1 MTFQYISLSF
11 HCEILPGPATH
22 RPNATRTV
30 LPSYK
35 HLPWRDANPW
45 CQSQVSTKI
54 KSQSSESSDK
64 ELTLCRF
71 RDSFSICNTCS
82 NRPLITPVLL
92 PLPSGVYQYFLLV
105 MHIWPQCCCWNLR
118 TFFRNLGL
126 TRSDSPSCKMS
137 NTVIQVHGNKQGS
150 LVVSSSPHRQ
160 SSKRVKMHQLTK
172 RSHQHR
178 YLTLSPFA
186 NVPLLDPKIQ
196 TCQHK
201 ARMNT
206 PYTTPLGFSWNPQWW
221 YFYIFLT
228 LVGWRPNRYNA
239 VQRSNSFCALRMPE
253 PLTVE
258 AH

>member
-1 MTFQYISLSF
+1 M
-11 HCEILPGPATH
+11 
-22 RPNATRTV
+22 
-30 LPSYK
+30 K
-35 HLPWRDANPW
+35 DANPW

-82 NRPLITPVLL
+82 NRLWSHPFCCPYQVGVPVLL
-92 PLPSGVYQYFLLV
+92 ISDAHLTTVLLLEPQNFL
-105 MHIWPQCCCWNLR
+105 Q
-118 TFFRNLGL
+118 NLGL

-186 NVPLLDPKIQ
+186 NVH
-196 TCQHK
+196 C
-201 ARMNT
+201 
-206 PYTTPLGFSWNPQWW
+206 
-221 YFYIFLT
+221 
-228 LVGWRPNRYNA
+228 
-239 VQRSNSFCALRMPE
+239 
-253 PLTVE
+253 
-258 AH
+258 

>member
-1 MTFQYISLSF
+1 MQVLKPSTNAIHVLIQHDISIHFIIISSF
-11 HCEILPGPATH
+11 HCELLPGPATH

-35 HLPWRDANPW
+35 HLPWRMRIPGARVRSPQRSKAKAVKAVKAVTRNWLFDA
-45 CQSQVSTKI
+45 
-54 KSQSSESSDK
+54 
-64 ELTLCRF
+64 LCRF

-82 NRPLITPVLL
+82 NRLWSHPFCCPYQVGVPVLL
-92 PLPSGVYQYFLLV
+92 ISDAHLTTVLLLEPQNFL
-105 MHIWPQCCCWNLR
+105 Q
-118 TFFRNLGL
+118 NLGL

-186 NVPLLDPKIQ
+186 NVH
-196 TCQHK
+196 C
-201 ARMNT
+201 
-206 PYTTPLGFSWNPQWW
+206 
-221 YFYIFLT
+221 
-228 LVGWRPNRYNA
+228 
-239 VQRSNSFCALRMPE
+239 
-253 PLTVE
+253 
-258 AH
+258 

>member
-11 HCEILPGPATH
+11 HCEILPA
-22 RPNATRTV
+22 
-30 LPSYK
+30 
-35 HLPWRDANPW
+35 
-45 CQSQVSTKI
+45 KI

-82 NRPLITPVLL
+82 NRLWSHPFCCPYQVGVPVLL
-92 PLPSGVYQYFLLV
+92 ISDAHLTTVLLLEPQNFL
-105 MHIWPQCCCWNLR
+105 Q
-118 TFFRNLGL
+118 NLGL

-186 NVPLLDPKIQ
+186 NVH
-196 TCQHK
+196 C
-201 ARMNT
+201 
-206 PYTTPLGFSWNPQWW
+206 
-221 YFYIFLT
+221 
-228 LVGWRPNRYNA
+228 
-239 VQRSNSFCALRMPE
+239 
-253 PLTVE
+253 
-258 AH
+258 